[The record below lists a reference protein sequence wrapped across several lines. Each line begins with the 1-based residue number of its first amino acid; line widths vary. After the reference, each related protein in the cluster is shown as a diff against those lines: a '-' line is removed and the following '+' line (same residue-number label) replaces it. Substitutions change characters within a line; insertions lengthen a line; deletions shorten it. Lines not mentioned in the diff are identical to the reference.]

1 MLKTEGIPHV
11 EPTGNASKGCRKEVS
26 IQWEMVIHRFTQKK
40 KRKTLINRERKRLLE
55 IFENV
60 ESKHKQTVEKL
71 IDEAAFMTATLTE
84 TREIIIRDG
93 IVDEYKNGENQFG
106 TKKSA
111 AVEVYDKMLNTYTK
125 VIKQLCDILG
135 EIPKGSGESDPGEEL
150 VKFLTEHRA

>member
-1 MLKTEGIPHV
+1 MGNGYTPIYTE
-11 EPTGNASKGCRKEVS
+11 
-26 IQWEMVIHRFTQKK
+26 K

-71 IDEAAFMTATLTE
+71 IDEVAFMTATLTE

>member
-1 MLKTEGIPHV
+1 MGNGYTPIYTE
-11 EPTGNASKGCRKEVS
+11 
-26 IQWEMVIHRFTQKK
+26 K

-135 EIPKGSGESDPGEEL
+135 EIPKGSGKSDPGEEL

>member
-1 MLKTEGIPHV
+1 MGNGYTPIYTE
-11 EPTGNASKGCRKEVS
+11 
-26 IQWEMVIHRFTQKK
+26 K

-125 VIKQLCDILG
+125 VIKQL
-135 EIPKGSGESDPGEEL
+135 
-150 VKFLTEHRA
+150 

>member
-1 MLKTEGIPHV
+1 MRVRGVGRRFPFNGKWLYTDL
-11 EPTGNASKGCRKEVS
+11 
-26 IQWEMVIHRFTQKK
+26 HRK

>member
-1 MLKTEGIPHV
+1 MGNGYTPIYTE
-11 EPTGNASKGCRKEVS
+11 
-26 IQWEMVIHRFTQKK
+26 K

-106 TKKSA
+106 TKKSPE
-111 AVEVYDKMLNTYTK
+111 VEVYNTMIKNYTT
-125 VIKQLCDILG
+125 VIKTLCDLLPESNG
-135 EIPKGSGESDPGEEL
+135 EMNA
-150 VKFLTEHRA
+150 LTEWQRTAAGRRIG